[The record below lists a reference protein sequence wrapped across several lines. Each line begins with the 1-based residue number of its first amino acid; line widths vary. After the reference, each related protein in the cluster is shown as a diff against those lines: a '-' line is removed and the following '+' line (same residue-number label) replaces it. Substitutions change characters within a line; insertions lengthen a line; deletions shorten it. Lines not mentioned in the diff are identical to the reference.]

1 MTGGIMRNGLFV
13 WASLVAAL
21 AADQAAGQTPL
32 ADTTG
37 HYAVV
42 MEMDPSLPD
51 HTVYRPAD
59 LAAVTAP
66 LPVVSFGNGGCMNV
80 GSAYQPLLG
89 EVAAHG
95 YLVVASGPIIEA
107 PAEPAPGAPLVQSTN
122 ESLLAVIDWA
132 MAENERAGS
141 RYRGR
146 LDTDRIAVA
155 GHSCGGLQAI
165 AVGADP
171 RVDAVLIFNSGII
184 RGGIPT
190 ADGGTRQPAGYLP
203 ASEADLAR
211 LHTPLLY
218 VIGGETD
225 QAYRSAETDFEQ
237 ITHVPVFNA
246 NLPVGHGGTWREPQG
261 GAMGAVAIAWL
272 DWQLKTDAAAGAR
285 FDGEACGLCKDPAW
299 TVKRRNWR

>member
-1 MTGGIMRNGLFV
+1 MMRLGWTIAV
-13 WASLVAAL
+13 SLVVAL
-21 AADQAAGQTPL
+21 LAERVVGQTPL
-32 ADTTG
+32 AGTLG
-37 HYAVV
+37 RYAAV

-59 LAAVTAP
+59 LAAVTEP

-80 GSAYQPLLG
+80 GSAYQALLG
-89 EVAAHG
+89 EIASHG
-95 YLVVASGPIIEA
+95 YLVVASGPIVEA
-107 PAEPAPGAPLVQSTN
+107 PAEPAAGAPLVQSTN
-122 ESLLAVIDWA
+122 ESLREAIDWA
-132 MAENERAGS
+132 SAENERAGS

-146 LDTDRIAVA
+146 VDTDRIAVA

-203 ASEADLAR
+203 ASEADLLN

-225 QAYRSAETDFEQ
+225 QAYRSAETDFAQ
-237 ITHVPVFNA
+237 IEHVPVFNA
-246 NLPVGHGGTWREPQG
+246 NLSVGHGGTWREPRG
-261 GAMGAVAIAWL
+261 GAMGAVAIDWL
-272 DWQLKTDAAAGAR
+272 DWQLRGDAGAGKR
-285 FDGEACGLCKDPAW
+285 FDGDPCGLCKDPAW